1 MASPGGSPGRDASS
15 AGRSGLVLPLASQ
28 SPLAP
33 SPGGL
38 GAPGVAE
45 TTALARRAQEA
56 FSALQLAHDAAQ
68 RQLSAQEAAASRS
81 EEAAGALARE
91 VREVNARREEDV

>member
-15 AGRSGLVLPLASQ
+15 RSGLVLPLASQ

-38 GAPGVAE
+38 GAPGAAE

-56 FSALQLAHDAAQ
+56 FSALQQPANPGSSLYDVYEPSGDEARGIVAQVEELGARAAP
-68 RQLSAQEAAASRS
+68 LVENMFS
-81 EEAAGALARE
+81 G
-91 VREVNARREEDV
+91 